1 MSYKNLK
8 KKVRSML
15 QDFCNLLYFQ
25 VRDVKV
31 CTPDGYKLLRLPPV
45 ISENPYNAGP

>member
-1 MSYKNLK
+1 
-8 KKVRSML
+8 ML

-31 CTPDGYKLLRLPPV
+31 CTPDGYKLLQLPEYHPSFQKTLTME
-45 ISENPYNAGP
+45 I